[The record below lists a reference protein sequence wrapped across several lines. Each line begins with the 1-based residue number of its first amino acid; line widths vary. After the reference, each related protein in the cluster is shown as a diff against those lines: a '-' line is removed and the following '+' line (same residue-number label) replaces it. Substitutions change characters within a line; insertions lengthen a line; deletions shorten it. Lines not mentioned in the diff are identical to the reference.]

1 MANPNNLIRPPTLSA
16 NNDPPQQNSQL
27 SLQDLRSLISSIA
40 SDVLRQQGPQVVH
53 ETLNPSVNST
63 DLGDQQINRHADQ
76 LHDMDKIPD
85 VVKCLKEFSG
95 QPGEFN
101 SWKKSVER
109 ILSIYDPIRGT
120 PKYYGILS
128 VIRNKITGNADVALE
143 SYNTPLNWQAISQ
156 CLITHYGDKRDLS
169 TLEYQMTTL
178 VQGSSNIQEFYQ
190 QVYTHLSLILNKLGC
205 LQMSNESLSLL
216 SKSYRDKALDT
227 FIRGLNG
234 DLPRLLGMREP
245 TDLPQA
251 LHLCLKLE
259 NQNFRANHANNAKR
273 NQPPHLPP
281 KRNFG
286 NPPKQSFYPQLAY
299 IPRTTQQRYQPPNQW
314 NQLNTNPPRPPKP
327 QPRPEPME
335 VDQSLRSQRINYM
348 NRPQQNQFFG
358 KRPNQFGNNQ
368 QHKNQ
373 RMFHIDT
380 EETGNRRVDN
390 EGRQYGEPSDIH
402 FLA

>member
-1 MANPNNLIRPPTLSA
+1 MANQNNLVRPPIL
-16 NNDPPQQNSQL
+16 NPHNDPPSGNAQL
-27 SLQDLRSLISSIA
+27 SLEDLKSLISNIA
-40 SDVLRQQGPQVVH
+40 SEVLRQQGPQVIQD
-53 ETLNPSVNST
+53 TINPPVNLA
-63 DLGDQQINRHADQ
+63 DLGDQRITRQTDN
-76 LHDMDKIPD
+76 LTDMDKIPD

-109 ILSIYDPIRGT
+109 ILKIYESIRGT
-120 PKYYGILS
+120 PKYYGIIS

-178 VQGSSNIQEFYQ
+178 VQGNKSIQDFYQ

-205 LQMSNESLSLL
+205 LEMGNESLNSLTR
-216 SKSYRDKALDT
+216 SYRDKALDT
-227 FIRGLNG
+227 FVRGLNG
-234 DLPRLLGMREP
+234 DLPRLLGIREP

-259 NQNFRANHANNAKR
+259 NQNFRASHANNARK
-273 NQPPHLPP
+273 NQSSQLPP
-281 KRNFG
+281 RRNLG
-286 NPPKQSFYPQLAY
+286 NSQNRTFYPHLAY
-299 IPRTTQQRYQPPNQW
+299 IPSTSQPWNHNSHQRGQVNS
-314 NQLNTNPPRPPKP
+314 NPPRPPKP
-327 QPRPEPME
+327 QPRPEPMD
-335 VDQSLRSQRINYM
+335 VDQSMRSHRVNYM
-348 NRPQQNQFFG
+348 NRPNQNQFFG
-358 KRPNQFGNNQ
+358 KRPNQFGHQQ

-373 RMFHIDT
+373 RTFHIDT
-380 EETGNRRVDN
+380 EEMGSRQAHDDN
-390 EGRQYGEPSDIH
+390 RQYGEPSDIH